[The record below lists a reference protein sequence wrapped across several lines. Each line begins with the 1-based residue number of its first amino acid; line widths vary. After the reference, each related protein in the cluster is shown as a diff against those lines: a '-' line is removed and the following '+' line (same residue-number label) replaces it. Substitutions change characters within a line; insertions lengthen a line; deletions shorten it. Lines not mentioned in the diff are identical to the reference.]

1 MLNRVKLTIGKKI
14 LIGYLSIALLL
25 GGTSGISYY
34 YIKQVNDSY
43 SGLIDRRV
51 TILANTKQI
60 QTLALKQTNS
70 LRGYLLTQDTNF
82 LVELQTAN
90 ESLKELIGSTKGL
103 LTEQRNKE
111 AMQEL
116 TVLNKEFERMY
127 EELLKRYESNHD
139 REEALEYFKT
149 EVFPV
154 GKQLEPLAN
163 TITERQQE
171 LLSEG
176 KKANTELVT
185 QVIMSNTFL
194 NVLIFALTIG
204 IGLFI
209 SRNITGNLRRITKV
223 ISSFTSYS
231 ASNINLPRIHVHSK
245 DETSE
250 IAQAFN
256 ELAYALEENRKQ
268 EQEFKQALQEQNWL
282 ETKAAEIAT
291 MYQGVHDLRTLTGLF
306 LTKIAPMIDASY
318 GAFYIKQGTGF
329 QQRLHKFAAYAYDS
343 NEIGRDSFSFGEG
356 LIGQAALE
364 NRTITLTNPPDSYIK
379 IQSAIGAATPSYIT
393 IIPVEFEGQV
403 TAVIELA
410 SFYPFTPIQQALLKQ
425 VVNHAGI
432 TIHSVMGRM
441 KVEELLKESQEL
453 TAELQTQSEE
463 LQMQQE
469 ELRSINEELGK
480 QYRESEEKTR
490 ILTNTQLELEE
501 KAHQLVLSSAYKSE
515 FLANMSHE
523 LRTPLNSLLILAHL
537 LAENTEGNLT
547 ETQLE
552 FIQTIYSSGNEL
564 LHLINDVLDLAKVES
579 GKLDI
584 TMDEVSLQRICA
596 FTKRQFAPLA
606 AEKGVSFTVHLETE
620 LADTIYTDEQRL
632 RQILKNLLSN
642 AFKFTE
648 KGEVSLHIHRV
659 QTDILADQQ
668 AALAFSVS
676 DTGIG
681 IKKEEQELIF
691 QAFKQADGTTNRKY
705 GGTGLGL
712 SISRDIAHLLG
723 GSIGIESEK
732 GAGSTFTLYLPIS
745 EAASTRNTELEAAAA
760 LEIES
765 LDPNAGEPLL
775 QDKKVLIIDDDM
787 RNIFALTTAL
797 EQQKMQVLFAENGK
811 DGIELLQNQPDI
823 DIVLMDIMLPEMNGY
838 EAMHAI
844 RQMPR
849 FQNIPI
855 IALTAKAMK
864 QDRER
869 CIAAGASDYI
879 SKPIQLEQLFSVM
892 KVWFYQ

>member
-1 MLNRVKLTIGKKI
+1 MKLTIGKKL
-14 LIGYLSIALLL
+14 LIGYISVAFLL

-43 SGLIDRRV
+43 SRLIDRRV
-51 TILANTKQI
+51 TILANTAQI
-60 QTLALKQTNS
+60 QSLALKQTNS
-70 LRGYLLTQDTNF
+70 LRGYLLTQDPNF
-82 LVELQTAN
+82 IIELQIAN
-90 ESLKELIGSTKGL
+90 TSLQDLTGSTKQL
-103 LTEQRNKE
+103 LTEQNNKE
-111 AMQEL
+111 ALRKLTALNQEF
-116 TVLNKEFERMY
+116 KRKY
-127 EELLKRYESNHD
+127 EELLKRSENNWNQ
-139 REEALEYFKT
+139 EEALQYFKA
-149 EVFPV
+149 EVFPT
-154 GKQLEPLAN
+154 GRQLEPLAN
-163 TITERQQE
+163 TITERQQK

-176 KKANTELVT
+176 KKANTELVER
-185 QVIMSNTFL
+185 VILTNTLL
-194 NVLIFALTIG
+194 NILIFIITIG

-209 SRNITGNLRRITKV
+209 SRNITGNLHRITKV

-231 ASNINLPRIHVHSK
+231 ASNINLPRIHVHSE

-250 IAQAFN
+250 IAAAFN
-256 ELAYALEENRKQ
+256 ELVHTLEEHRKQ
-268 EQEFKQALQEQNWL
+268 ELEFKQTLQEQNWL
-282 ETKAAEIAT
+282 ETNAAEIAT
-291 MYQGVHDLRTLTGLF
+291 MYQGVHDLKTLTSMF

-318 GAFYIKQGTGF
+318 GAFYIKQGTGS
-329 QQRLHKFAAYAYDS
+329 QQRFHKFASYAYDS
-343 NEIGRDSFSFGEG
+343 SEIGRDSFSFGES

-364 NRTITLTNPPDSYIK
+364 NRSITLTDPPDSYIQ
-379 IQSAIGAATPSYIT
+379 IQSAIGGAAPSYIM

-410 SFYPFTPIQQALLKQ
+410 SFHPFTPIQQTLLKQ

-441 KVEELLKESQEL
+441 KVEELLKESQSL
-453 TAELQTQSEE
+453 TAELQSQSEE

-469 ELRSINEELGK
+469 ELRSINEMLGE
-480 QYRESEEKTR
+480 QYRESEEKTK

-501 KAHQLVLSSAYKSE
+501 KAHQLALSSTYKSE

-547 ETQLE
+547 EAQLE

-584 TMDEVSLQRICA
+584 VMNEVSLQRICA
-596 FTKRQFAPLA
+596 FTERQFAQLA
-606 AEKGVSFTVHLETE
+606 AEKGLSFTIYLEPE
-620 LADTIYTDEQRL
+620 LEDTIYTDEQRL

-648 KGEVSLHIHRV
+648 YGKVSLHI
-659 QTDILADQQ
+659 QQAETDTLPDQQ
-668 AALAFSVS
+668 AMLAFSVR
-676 DTGIG
+676 DTGVG

-723 GSIGIESEK
+723 GSIELESEK
-732 GAGSTFTLYLPIS
+732 GIGSTFTLYLPIS
-745 EAASTRNTELEAAAA
+745 EAASTRSTSLEAAAA
-760 LEIES
+760 LEIETS
-765 LDPNAGEPLL
+765 YPDTEDPLL

-811 DGIELLQNQPDI
+811 DGIKLLQNQPDI
-823 DIVLMDIMLPEMNGY
+823 DIILMDIMLPEMNGY

-844 RQMPR
+844 RNMPE
-849 FQNIPI
+849 FQDIPI

-864 QDRER
+864 QDREK

-892 KVWFYQ
+892 RVWFYQ

>member
-1 MLNRVKLTIGKKI
+1 MKLTIGKKI

-34 YIKQVNDSY
+34 YIKQINNSY
-43 SGLIDRRV
+43 SDLIDRRV

-90 ESLKELIGSTKGL
+90 ESLQELTSSTKGL
-103 LTEQRNKE
+103 LTEQTNKE

-127 EELLKRYESNHD
+127 EELLKRYESNHNQ
-139 REEALEYFKT
+139 EEALQYFKE
-149 EVFPV
+149 EVFPI
-154 GKQLEPLAN
+154 GKQLDPLAN

-176 KKANTELVT
+176 KKANTELVE
-185 QVIMSNTFL
+185 QVILTNTLL
-194 NVLIFALTIG
+194 NVLIFILTIG

-209 SRNITGNLRRITKV
+209 SRNITGNLGRITKV
-223 ISSFTSYS
+223 ISSFASYS
-231 ASNINLPRIHVHSK
+231 ASNVNLPRIHVRSK

-250 IAQAFN
+250 IAEAFN
-256 ELAYALEENRKQ
+256 ELTHALEENRKQ
-268 EQEFKQALQEQNWL
+268 EMAFKQALQEQNWL
-282 ETKAAEIAT
+282 ETSAAEIAT
-291 MYQGVHDLRTLTGLF
+291 MYQGVHDLRTLTGMF
-306 LTKIAPMIDASY
+306 LTKIAPMMDASY
-318 GAFYIKQGTGF
+318 GAFYIKQGTGS
-329 QQRLHKFAAYAYDS
+329 QQRFYKFAAYAYDS
-343 NEIGRDSFSFGEG
+343 NEIGRESFAFGEG
-356 LIGQAALE
+356 LVGQAALE
-364 NRTITLTNPPDSYIK
+364 NRSITLTNPPDSYIQ
-379 IQSAIGAATPSYIT
+379 IQSAIGAAAPSYIM

-410 SFYPFTPIQQALLKQ
+410 SFQPLTPIQQALLKQ

-441 KVEELLKESQEL
+441 KVEELLKESQAL
-453 TAELQTQSEE
+453 TAELQSQSEE

-469 ELRSINEELGK
+469 ELRSINEELGE

-501 KAHQLVLSSAYKSE
+501 KAHQLALSSTYKSE

-537 LAENTEGNLT
+537 LAENTDGNLT
-547 ETQLE
+547 EAQLE

-579 GKLDI
+579 GKLDM
-584 TMDEVSLQRICA
+584 TRDEVSLQRISA
-596 FTKRQFAPLA
+596 FTERQFAPLA
-606 AEKGVSFTVHLETE
+606 AEKGLSFTVRLEADLT
-620 LADTIYTDEQRL
+620 DTIYTDEHRL
-632 RQILKNLLSN
+632 RQVLKNLLSN

-648 KGEVSLHIHRV
+648 KGGVALHIHRV
-659 QTDILADQQ
+659 QTAILPDQQ
-668 AALAFSVS
+668 TALAFSVS

-723 GSIGIESEK
+723 GTIELQSEK
-732 GAGSTFTLYLPIS
+732 GIGSTFTLYLPIS
-745 EAASTRNTELEAAAA
+745 EAAGTKNAELEAASAV
-760 LEIES
+760 EVETS
-765 LDPNAGEPLL
+765 YPGTEDPLL
-775 QDKKVLIIDDDM
+775 QEKKVLIIDDDM

-811 DGIELLQNQPDI
+811 DGIELLQKHPDT

-838 EAMHAI
+838 EAMQAI
-844 RQMPR
+844 RTMPK

-892 KVWFYQ
+892 KVWFY

>member
-1 MLNRVKLTIGKKI
+1 MKLTIGKKI
-14 LIGYLSIALLL
+14 LIGYLSVALLL

-34 YIKQVNDSY
+34 YIKQVNTSY
-43 SGLIDRRV
+43 SDLIDRRV

-90 ESLKELIGSTKGL
+90 ESLQDLISSTKEL
-103 LTEQRNKE
+103 LTEQKNKE

-127 EELLKRYESNHD
+127 EELLKRYESNHNQ
-139 REEALEYFKT
+139 EEALQYFKA
-149 EVFPV
+149 EVFPI

-171 LLSEG
+171 LLSKG

-185 QVIMSNTFL
+185 QVIMSNTLL
-194 NVLIFALTIG
+194 NVLIFILTIG

-209 SRNITGNLRRITKV
+209 SRNITGNLHRITKV

-231 ASNINLPRIHVHSK
+231 ASNVNLPRIHVGSK

-250 IAQAFN
+250 IAKAFN
-256 ELAYALEENRKQ
+256 ELAHALEENRKQ
-268 EQEFKQALQEQNWL
+268 ELEFKQTLQEQNWL
-282 ETKAAEIAT
+282 ETNAAEIAT
-291 MYQGVHDLRTLTGLF
+291 MYQGVHDLKTLTNLF

-329 QQRLHKFAAYAYDS
+329 QQRLHKFAAYAYDN
-343 NEIGRDSFSFGEG
+343 NEIGRNSFLFGEG

-410 SFYPFTPIQQALLKQ
+410 SFHPFTPIQQALLKQ

-441 KVEELLKESQEL
+441 KVEELLKESQAL

-469 ELRSINEELGK
+469 ELRSINEELSE

-490 ILTNTQLELEE
+490 ILTNIQLELEE
-501 KAHQLVLSSAYKSE
+501 KAHQLVLSSTYKSE

-547 ETQLE
+547 DTQLE

-564 LHLINDVLDLAKVES
+564 LHLINDILDLAKVES

-584 TMDEVSLQRICA
+584 TLDEVSLQRICA

-606 AEKGVSFTVHLETE
+606 AEKGVSFTVHLEPE
-620 LADTIYTDEQRL
+620 LANTIHTDEQRL

-648 KGEVSLHIHRV
+648 KGEVSLHIHRL
-659 QTDILADQQ
+659 QADILPDGQ

-681 IKKEEQELIF
+681 IKAEEQELIF
-691 QAFKQADGTTNRKY
+691 QAFKQADGATNRKY

-723 GSIGIESEK
+723 GSIKLESKKGI
-732 GAGSTFTLYLPIS
+732 GSTFTLYLPIS
-745 EAASTRNTELEAAAA
+745 EAASTGDAELEAAAA

-765 LDPNAGEPLL
+765 LSPNGEEPLL

-797 EQQKMQVLFAENGK
+797 EQKKMQVLFAENGK
-811 DGIELLQNQPDI
+811 DGIELLQKQPDI

-838 EAMHAI
+838 EATQAI

-892 KVWFYQ
+892 KVWFY